1 MKKREIFSNIAS
13 ATKSQLL
20 CLKIQRKQSKEYR
33 EKISKKATRRFEE
46 KKKEEKRILLSQ
58 GSDQIREK
66 MVERKLDQS
75 RSSTPGFAQV

>member
-1 MKKREIFSNIAS
+1 MV
-13 ATKSQLL
+13 KSQNIV
-20 CLKIQRKQSKEYR
+20 KG
-33 EKISKKATRRFEE
+33 
-46 KKKEEKRILLSQ
+46 KKKDKKGEKRILLSQ